1 MTNHAPRLILLLFV
15 LFAQFSFSQ
24 QFRIVEASTQEG
36 IPFAKVKFENG
47 VALLTDIDGFF
58 SWPNNL
64 DSITVSSPGYL
75 TVSTANKQKPQIE
88 LEALDRA
95 LEEITVLPEN
105 EEGKRVM
112 RLAAAQRKN
121 NHPFGNQTWRN
132 TTYSKCVFSVNQEA
146 LAAIPDTTSDTSLL
160 KIKEFFNT
168 KHLFIIESTTEH
180 FFKPPHREK
189 ERILSYK
196 ASGLNNPLLSTF
208 ATEIQTFHFYDNQ
221 FNLFGQNYLSPM
233 VYSAETRYYFF
244 LEETT
249 INPSGD
255 TTFTIRFR
263 PKKSIQELGLKGMIY
278 INSNG
283 YAIEKISAQPVVQNE
298 TVTAKI
304 IQEYIRV
311 DGHWFPYKLST
322 EGSLPGTELSN
333 NYPELYITLK
343 GNTYVDSI
351 QFNVDVSDQQFRTAP
366 VETADNADKVDEQS
380 WQNAR
385 KIPLTEKEQ
394 NTYIQIDSISK
405 AIKLDNKF
413 NALNA
418 LISGKIPIGPIQ
430 LDIDRFYNFRSYEGN
445 RFGLGITSN
454 QQKWQR
460 FSIGGYG
467 AWGSYDKEWKYG
479 GTIKV
484 RLKKAT
490 DTWLSADF
498 QDDIIE
504 RGGIPQAAKP
514 VYAFNPDEATRQ
526 LYVSEMDRQ
535 RLARLTYSTFPWS
548 SVNVKLALNYMQMG
562 PRLGYRFKDSV
573 TSFQQF
579 SYIVDFDWKIREKVM
594 ILGNQRITTPSN
606 FPRIRFQ
613 FSSGVSGFA
622 ASQFDY
628 WRFVAQ
634 IDENLLLPTVGKL
647 QFKMLYNYNNGSVPL
662 LFSGNLPGT
671 SGRWNISVPNSFE
684 TIHSSTYYSDHF
696 GAFFF
701 RFTTRTLI
709 KKWKKFSAPSLGVH
723 YAIASGQ
730 QRAVTLDKYSLPVWN
745 GLYQEVGLL
754 IPNLLVTSTS
764 GIGLGIFQP
773 IGTYD
778 HDPYPQKLTL
788 KLVIGIR
795 LK

>member
-1 MTNHAPRLILLLFV
+1 MTDIA
-15 LFAQFSFSQ
+15 FSQ
-24 QFRIVEASTQEG
+24 QFRVIEATTQEG
-36 IPFAKVKFENG
+36 IPFAKVKFDDG
-47 VALLTDIDGFF
+47 SAVLTDIDGFF
-58 SWPNNL
+58 LWPP
-64 DSITVSSPGYL
+64 SSSAITVSSSGYETKTTSNKNDTLIGL
-75 TVSTANKQKPQIE
+75 TAI
-88 LEALDRA
+88 DRS
-95 LEEITVLPEN
+95 LEEVTILPEN

-112 RLAAAQRKN
+112 RLAASQRKN
-121 NHPFGNQTWRN
+121 NHPFGNQSWRN
-132 TTYSKCVFSVNQEA
+132 TTYSKCIFSVNQDA

-233 VYSAETRYYFF
+233 VHSGETRYYFS

-249 INPSGD
+249 IHPTGD

-263 PKKSIQELGLKGMIY
+263 PKKSIQEQGLKGMIY

-283 YAIEKISAQPVVQNE
+283 YAIEKISAQPVIQNE
-298 TVTAKI
+298 TVNAKI
-304 IQEYIRV
+304 IQEYTCI
-311 DGHWFPYKLST
+311 DGHWFPFKLST
-322 EGSLPGTELSN
+322 EGNLPGASLYDS
-333 NYPELYITLK
+333 YPNLYVTLK
-343 GNTYVDSI
+343 GNTYIDSI

-366 VETADNADKVDEQS
+366 VETAVNADKVDEQS
-380 WQNAR
+380 WNQTR

-394 NTYIQIDSISK
+394 NTYTQLDSISK
-405 AIKLDNKF
+405 VIKLDNKF

-418 LISGKIPIGPIQ
+418 LISGKIPVGPIQ

-467 AWGSYDKEWKYG
+467 AWGSFDQEWKYG
-479 GTIKV
+479 GIVKV
-484 RLKKAT
+484 RLKKST
-490 DTWLSADF
+490 DTWLSIDF

-514 VYAFNPDEATRQ
+514 VYAFNPDEASRQ
-526 LYVSEMDRQ
+526 LYISEMDHQ
-535 RLARLTYSTFPWS
+535 RLARITYSSFPWS
-548 SVNVKLALNYMQMG
+548 SVNVKLAVNYAQID
-562 PRLGYRFKDSV
+562 PRLGYKFQDSV
-573 TSFQQF
+573 SSFQQF

-594 ILGNQRITTPSN
+594 ILGNQRISSPTN
-606 FPRIRFQ
+606 YPRIRIQ
-613 FSSGVSGFA
+613 FSSGVSGIA

-628 WRFVAQ
+628 WRLVAQ

-647 QFKMLYNYNNGSVPL
+647 QFKVLYNYTNGAVPL
-662 LFSGNLPGT
+662 AFSGNLPGT

-773 IGTYD
+773 IGRYD

-788 KLVIGIR
+788 KLVVGIR